1 MKKINVVVVGC
12 GFIAE
17 TAHIPNCV
25 NLPEANLVAIV
36 DRNTER
42 LKLLKNRYGIA
53 DAFETHYPVLENN
66 NIDAVIVSTPSSTH
80 KEISIDAAN
89 AGKHVFVEKP
99 MALSSKDA
107 EEMIRVSEKNNSIL
121 MTGFQMP
128 FIPSH
133 RIAKR
138 IARSGEIGDIFF
150 IEAHSETLIIKPED
164 GILLDYG
171 THFFNLLA
179 WYLEDTRIDSVAAM
193 VDEAETRAIVN
204 LKFENGILGKIDLFW
219 MKDISSWSAV
229 SRYIRILASRGVV
242 LSEQS
247 GPLITLY
254 KEGSLISRLKGPH
267 TIMSRRAINPN
278 IPQSEVAHRQ
288 ELSHFFR
295 CIRDN
300 KTPIVDGYS
309 GKLAIQIAEAAKKSV
324 QQEKF
329 IRVEY

>member
-1 MKKINVVVVGC
+1 VIGC

-36 DRNTER
+36 DPNRER
-42 LKLLKNRYGIA
+42 LKFIKKIYGIKG
-53 DAFETHYPVLENN
+53 AFETHHPILENEE
-66 NIDAVIVSTPSSTH
+66 IDAVIVSTPSSAH
-80 KEISIDAAN
+80 KDISIDAAN

-99 MALSSKDA
+99 MALSSRDA
-107 EEMIRVSEKNNSIL
+107 DEMIKIAEKNKIL
-121 MTGFQMP
+121 LMVGFQMP
-128 FIPSH
+128 FSPNH

-138 IARSGEIGDIFF
+138 IVKRGEIGDIFF

-164 GILLDYG
+164 GILIDYG

-229 SRYIRILASRGVV
+229 SRYIRILANKGGI
-242 LSEQS
+242 LTEQS

-278 IPQSEVAHRQ
+278 IPQSEVAYRQ
-288 ELSHFFR
+288 ELTHFFR
-295 CIRDN
+295 CIQNN
-300 KTPIVDGYS
+300 KTPIVNGYS
-309 GKLAIQIAEAAKKSV
+309 GKLAIQIAEAAKKSA